1 MAFLKTES
9 PAPLHV
15 TRGIL
20 APLTYPVFGALFA
33 VSFASN
39 IGTWVQDVGSSW
51 LMTSL
56 APSPVMVSLIQTA
69 GNLPYFL
76 LGLLAGTLADI
87 ADRRRLLIVSQLW
100 MLASAGSLGIL
111 TLLHLTTP
119 WILLGMSFSLGIG
132 SALGGPASQAIV
144 PEIIRRDEVLEAP
157 SIACNSIS
165 RAESDRLSAE

>member
-1 MAFLKTES
+1 
-9 PAPLHV
+9 
-15 TRGIL
+15 
-20 APLTYPVFGALFA
+20 
-33 VSFASN
+33 
-39 IGTWVQDVGSSW
+39 
-51 LMTSL
+51 MTSL

-119 WILLGMSFSLGIG
+119 WILLAMSFSLGSVPRSLDPQRRRSCLSSS
-132 SALGGPASQAIV
+132 SAMKSSTRSP
-144 PEIIRRDEVLEAP
+144 
-157 SIACNSIS
+157 
-165 RAESDRLSAE
+165 